1 MQNQYHLSVPVNL
14 HHMIKKTLMYSSYMM
29 QTQSEIIVEKIVQN
43 LSNGSFIL
51 NLNKKKLKKIKRQ
64 WKLEFERIIEME
76 REIEDWDYFT
86 WL

>member
-1 MQNQYHLSVPVNL
+1 
-14 HHMIKKTLMYSSYMM
+14 MYSSYMM